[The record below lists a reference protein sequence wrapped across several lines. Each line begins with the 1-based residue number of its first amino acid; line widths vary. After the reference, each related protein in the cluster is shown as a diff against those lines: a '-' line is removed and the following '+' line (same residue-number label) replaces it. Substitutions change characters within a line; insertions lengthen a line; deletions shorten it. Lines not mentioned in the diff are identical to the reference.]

1 MPRPYGTGRK
11 KWENSCSQR
20 NRLYKSTDERSMP
33 MYTTLELIS
42 TSDDQPIT
50 PQTHAEFFH
59 EFQLGVL
66 LALKENG
73 FLTEMQ
79 YRSAESALTG
89 RKCTP

>member
-1 MPRPYGTGRK
+1 
-11 KWENSCSQR
+11 
-20 NRLYKSTDERSMP
+20 

-50 PQTHAEFFH
+50 PQSHAEFYHAFAV
-59 EFQLGVL
+59 GAL
-66 LALKENG
+66 LTLKADG
-73 FLTEMQ
+73 CLTEMQ